1 MLLFSDQFENIEE
14 CKQHI
19 MKNMLFMIEIYP
31 PHISYLKDLFTKN
44 YRSPYAITDTF
55 LNFINSDPKK
65 KN

>member
-1 MLLFSDQFENIEE
+1 MVIKSN
-14 CKQHI
+14 K
-19 MKNMLFMIEIYP
+19 KNLIV
-31 PHISYLKDLFTKN
+31 KDLFTKN

>member
-1 MLLFSDQFENIEE
+1 METNKGIIVHDNVVDDSKLLAKD
-14 CKQHI
+14 
-19 MKNMLFMIEIYP
+19 
-31 PHISYLKDLFTKN
+31 LKDLFTKN